1 MESEDQLREEEEV
14 ECQSSRCYCPGKVKI
29 STKRGEVRVFWSGLY
44 LYGGRRVH
52 WDCGETSVL
61 GGVDHSVV
69 SQQVEVRLGLLQL
82 HLGDGGGVLGDWTI
96 VGVRV
101 EDPVA
106 VGRGRTGVGH
116 ADGSRGRGRGAG
128 LVLVLAARD
137 GDGQRSHLTSA
148 GPVTAGGLLPRRRHQ
163 GGRRREL
170 VVIVL
175 RNQGLEIDPDVGA
188 GEPQRTTAKN

>member
-1 MESEDQLREEEEV
+1 MFFLTHLLILEGWFYLHRRRRIHRHGGQTSILR
-14 ECQSSRCYCPGKVKI
+14 GI
-29 STKRGEVRVFWSGLY
+29 
-44 LYGGRRVH
+44 
-52 WDCGETSVL
+52 
-61 GGVDHSVV
+61 DHSVV
-69 SQQVEVRLGLLQL
+69 GQKAEVGLGLLQL
-82 HLGDGGGVLGDWTI
+82 YLGDGGRVLGHRSV

-175 RNQGLEIDPDVGA
+175 RNQGLEINPDVGA